1 MKYFSIF
8 IIFAF
13 MIVSGVYADKDVRLE
28 TAPTGETP
36 ELVTL
41 TDDDTQLDA
50 DMARAVEIYTD
61 LMWAAYCSTRD
72 PNSHKSQN
80 AYNALIK
87 KLESDEAF
95 LTDKVLSKSDISF
108 IYAQRAELRFSE
120 WQSIIGAEED
130 ARKSVELDPESVN
143 AAWTLAKMLTNRYYS
158 RYFSNQERN
167 RKKEEEM
174 FTALKRVVELD
185 ADHHQAHYFLGIM
198 ARDLEHPELA
208 ITSFKALTRIMPFR
222 AEYHNELGKLYVAQN
237 RYEEAFQSY
246 ERVLTISPAD
256 VGILINAHSG
266 VGVTYQSENNF
277 EKAEYHIKRAVTLLE
292 EQVRAMRTARMR
304 SSDRIILL
312 QQLQNIRHQLAQVYL
327 RFNVPEKAIENF
339 QKILTFDT
347 NYVPALTGI
356 GIAYQMLNDV
366 QQSEDYLRKAIELS
380 SGENVPDAYN
390 ALGYLYAEQGI
401 KLDEA
406 EKLVRRALK
415 SVPTSGAYLDSLGLI
430 YFKKGK
436 LDAAIENLE
445 QAARYLPDEPEIL
458 KHLADAYLKKG
469 LEQKALQTLEHAVD
483 IEPDNAELRQKLD
496 TIKSSK

>member
-8 IIFAF
+8 TVFAF
-13 MIVSGVYADKDVRLE
+13 MIVSGIYAE
-28 TAPTGETP
+28 TDIPTNETP
-36 ELVTL
+36 ELVPL
-41 TDDDTQLDA
+41 TDDNTPLDA
-50 DMARAVEIYTD
+50 NMTRTAEIYTD
-61 LMWAAYCSTRD
+61 LMWAVYCSTRN
-72 PNSHKSQN
+72 PNSRKSQN
-80 AYNALIK
+80 AYNALIE
-87 KLESDEAF
+87 KLESDDAF
-95 LTDKVLSKSDISF
+95 LKDKVLSKSDISF

-120 WQSIIGAEED
+120 WQAIIGAEED
-130 ARKSVELDPESVN
+130 ARKAVELDPESVN
-143 AAWTLAKMLTNRYYS
+143 AVWVLGKMLTNRYYS
-158 RYFSNQERN
+158 RYVSSMERN
-167 RKKEEEM
+167 EKKEEEM
-174 FTALKRVVELD
+174 FKALKRVVKLD
-185 ADHHQAHYFLGIM
+185 PDHNDAHYYIGRMGREFN
-198 ARDLEHPELA
+198 RSELA

-222 AEYHNELGKLYVAQN
+222 AEYHHELGELYKAQN
-237 RYEEAFQSY
+237 RYEEALHAY
-246 ERVLTISPAD
+246 ERVLTISPND
-256 VGILINAHSG
+256 VVMLINAHSG
-266 VGVTYQSENNF
+266 VGIAYQSQNNF

-292 EQVRAMRTARMR
+292 EQVRATRTDRRR
-304 SSDRIILL
+304 SRDRIILARE
-312 QQLQNIRHQLAQVYL
+312 LQNIRYQLAQVYL
-327 RFNVPEKAIENF
+327 RFNAPQKAIQTFE
-339 QKILTFDT
+339 KILTFDA
-347 NYVPALTGI
+347 NYVPALTGV

-366 QQSEDYLRKAIELS
+366 QKSENYLRKAIEAS
-380 SGENVPDAYN
+380 SAEEVPDAYN

-469 LEQKALQTLEHAVD
+469 LEQKALQTLEHAVN

>member
-1 MKYFSIF
+1 MKHLSIF

-13 MIVSGVYADKDVRLE
+13 IITIGVYAE
-28 TAPTGETP
+28 TDIPTGETP
-36 ELVTL
+36 ELVPL
-41 TDDDTQLDA
+41 TDDNTPLDA
-50 DMARAVEIYTD
+50 NMTRTAEIYTD
-61 LMWAAYCSTRD
+61 LMWAVYCSTRN

-87 KLESDEAF
+87 KLESDDAF
-95 LTDKVLSKSDISF
+95 SKNKVLSKSDISF
-108 IYAQRAELRFSE
+108 IYAQRAELRFSQ
-120 WQSIIGAEED
+120 WQAIIGAEED
-130 ARKSVELDPESVN
+130 ARRAVELDPESVN
-143 AAWTLAKMLTNRYYS
+143 AAWVLGKMLTNRYYS
-158 RYFSNQERN
+158 RYVSSMERN
-167 RKKEEEM
+167 EKKEEEM
-174 FTALKRVVELD
+174 FTALKQVVELD
-185 ADHHQAHYFLGIM
+185 PDHNDAHYYIGRMGREFN
-198 ARDLEHPELA
+198 RPELA
-208 ITSFKALTRIMPFR
+208 ITSFKVLTRIMPFR
-222 AEYHNELGKLYVAQN
+222 AEYHNELGELYEAQN
-237 RYEEAFQSY
+237 RYEEALHSY
-246 ERVLTISPAD
+246 ERVLTISPDD
-256 VGILINAHSG
+256 VVMLINAHSG
-266 VGVTYQSENNF
+266 VGIAYQSQNNF

-292 EQVRAMRTARMR
+292 EQVRATRMDRMR
-304 SSDRIILL
+304 SRDRIILAREL
-312 QQLQNIRHQLAQVYL
+312 QSIRYQLAQVYL
-327 RFNVPEKAIENF
+327 RFNVPQKAIQNF
-339 QKILTFDT
+339 EKILTVDA

-356 GIAYQMLNDV
+356 GIAYQMLNDA
-366 QQSEDYLRKAIELS
+366 QQSENYLRKAIEFAS
-380 SGENVPDAYN
+380 TEDVPDAYN

>member
-8 IIFAF
+8 IIFALI
-13 MIVSGVYADKDVRLE
+13 IVSGVYAE
-28 TAPTGETP
+28 TDIPTNETP
-36 ELVTL
+36 ELVPL
-41 TDDDTQLDA
+41 ADDNTQLDA
-50 DMARAVEIYTD
+50 NMARTAEVYAD
-61 LMWAAYCSTRD
+61 LMWAAYCSTRN
-72 PNSHKSQN
+72 PKSQKSKD
-80 AYNALIK
+80 AYNTLIG
-87 KLESDEAF
+87 KLEFDDEF
-95 LTDKVLSKSDISF
+95 SNNKVLSNSDLSF
-108 IYAQRAELRFSE
+108 IYTQRAELRFSE
-120 WQSIIGAEED
+120 WQDPKGAEED
-130 ARKSVELDPESVN
+130 ARKSIELNRESVN
-143 AAWTLAKMLTNRYYS
+143 AAWILGKILTNRYLS
-158 RYFSNQERN
+158 RYLSNNERN
-167 RKKEEEM
+167 RNKEEEM

-185 ADHHQAHYFLGIM
+185 PDHNNAHSYIGSM
-198 ARDLEHPELA
+198 ARDLGRPELA
-208 ITSFKALTRIMPFR
+208 ITSFKALTRLMPFR
-222 AEYHNELGKLYVAQN
+222 ELYHSELAELYETQN
-237 RYEEAFQSY
+237 RHEEALNSY
-246 ERVLTISPAD
+246 ERVLTISPDDIDAHYS
-256 VGILINAHSG
+256 VGIA
-266 VGVTYQSENNF
+266 YQAKNNF
-277 EKAEYHIKRAVTLLE
+277 QKAENHIKRAVTLLE
-292 EQVRAMRTARMR
+292 EYVSAMRTERMR
-304 SSDRIILL
+304 RRDRNILAQRL
-312 QQLQNIRHQLAQVYL
+312 QDARYQLAQVYL
-327 RFNVPEKAIENF
+327 RFNVPQKAIQTFE
-339 QKILTFDT
+339 KILTSDA

-366 QQSEDYLRKAIELS
+366 QKSENYLRKAIEFS

-458 KHLADAYLKKG
+458 KHLADAYLQKG